1 MGIEVVTTIFFTDSS
16 KMTLTWPQQ
25 AGEDPNIIA
34 MNVRKALDQDKLAME
49 VDGDLIII
57 PMENIKYIQITPA
70 PSDYLKMY
78 LSVPILL
85 NSIKLNLWHKIR
97 CNLYKIKSLTNLA
110 FHFFRKSFK
119 QQRPDGLR
127 VSQAQAECLVC

>member
-70 PSDYLKMY
+70 PSELPQNVLK
-78 LSVPILL
+78 
-85 NSIKLNLWHKIR
+85 R
-97 CNLYKIKSLTNLA
+97 A
-110 FHFFRKSFK
+110 HFI
-119 QQRPDGLR
+119 
-127 VSQAQAECLVC
+127 E

>member
-1 MGIEVVTTIFFTDSS
+1 MSIEVVTTIFFTDSS

-70 PSDYLKMY
+70 PSELPQNVLK
-78 LSVPILL
+78 
-85 NSIKLNLWHKIR
+85 H
-97 CNLYKIKSLTNLA
+97 A
-110 FHFFRKSFK
+110 HFI
-119 QQRPDGLR
+119 
-127 VSQAQAECLVC
+127 E